1 MKDNPTAAFALMIG
15 STFLLTIMD
24 GSMKW
29 LLTGYPVAQT
39 LFLRTAI
46 GLLPVAAYIAMTWK
60 PGALSIGNPL
70 VHLLRGTMAL
80 LAMASFFTAIQDMQ
94 LAEITAIL
102 MSAPLF
108 IAFLSIIFLGEKVG
122 WRRWCAVLVGF
133 AGVLVTIQP
142 AAAGVF
148 NPVSLLAVAATFF
161 YALMQV
167 FTRRFAATETAPA
180 MMIYLLVFIVL
191 VTGCAAIPDWQT
203 PDADDLPLIVFTG
216 TIYGCGIITL
226 TLAYRYAES
235 SLIAPAEYLSIIW
248 AAAIGVIVWGDIP
261 ASSTVAGA
269 AIIAGSGIFLIRRN
283 AKVT

>member
-1 MKDNPTAAFALMIG
+1 
-15 STFLLTIMD
+15 
-24 GSMKW
+24 
-29 LLTGYPVAQT
+29 
-39 LFLRTAI
+39 
-46 GLLPVAAYIAMTWK
+46 
-60 PGALSIGNPL
+60 
-70 VHLLRGTMAL
+70 
-80 LAMASFFTAIQDMQ
+80 
-94 LAEITAIL
+94 

-122 WRRWCAVLVGF
+122 WRRWCAVMVGF

-148 NPVSLLAVAATFF
+148 NPVSLLAVAATLF

-203 PDADDLPLIVFTG
+203 PDAGDVPLIVFTG
-216 TIYGCGIITL
+216 TIYGCGIIML

-269 AIIAGSGIFLIRRN
+269 AIIAGS
-283 AKVT
+283 